1 MIVAH
6 GNSLRAIVKILKNI
20 SNDEIVKLNIPT
32 GIPYIF
38 DFSNELKVLRDYY
51 LGEREVLRKANLVE
65 NQASSNN

>member
-51 LGEREVLRKANLVE
+51 LAVERGIEG
-65 NQASSNN
+65 